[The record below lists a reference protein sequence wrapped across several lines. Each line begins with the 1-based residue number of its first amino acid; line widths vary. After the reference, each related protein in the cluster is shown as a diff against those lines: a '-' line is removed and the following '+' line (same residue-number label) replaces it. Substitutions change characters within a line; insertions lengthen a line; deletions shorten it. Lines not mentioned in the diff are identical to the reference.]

1 MNKTN
6 SGVKD
11 GAAGAAIFAAGA
23 GIFTLGVST
32 TLKASSEVIK
42 KILSF
47 YVPTGPLSGQTTVAV
62 VVWLLV
68 WAILHQLWK
77 NREINFRKIFAITMI
92 LIILGFLGGFPPL
105 FEAFFEEYE

>member
-1 MNKTN
+1 MNKPN
-6 SGVKD
+6 SGLTN
-11 GAAGAAIFAAGA
+11 GAAGAAILAAGI

-47 YVPTGPLSGQTTVAV
+47 HVPTGPLSGQTTVAV

-68 WAILHQLWK
+68 WIVLHQLWK

-92 LIILGFLGGFPPL
+92 LIVLGFLGGFPPL
-105 FEAFFEEYE
+105 FEVFFEEYE